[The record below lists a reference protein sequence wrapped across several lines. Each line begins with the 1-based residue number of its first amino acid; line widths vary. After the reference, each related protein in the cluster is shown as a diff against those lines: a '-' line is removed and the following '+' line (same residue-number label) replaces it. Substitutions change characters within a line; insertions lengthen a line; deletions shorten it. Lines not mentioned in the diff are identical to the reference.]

1 MRRVLPKLSSNL
13 IIFGAPGGGKGT
25 ISSMLIKDFAFK
37 HVSTGDLLR
46 KEILEKTNLGMKV
59 KDYMNQGNNNH
70 NKYTLI
76 IHTDDTYN
84 QRIYTGLL
92 VPDEIVIDIILSKYD
107 SKSSYLFD
115 GFPRTINQAKILT
128 QSISISAVL
137 RLDIPHDTIIKR
149 LSSRWVHLK
158 SGRTYAY
165 DFNPPKV
172 TGLDD
177 ETGEALVQRDDDKPE
192 AIQRR
197 LQEYDAVTAP
207 VIDYF
212 VDLSKKSTSNGL
224 QYASFQ
230 GTQSKVIYQ
239 QLKPFVAD
247 KVMK

>member
-1 MRRVLPKLSSNL
+1 M
-13 IIFGAPGGGKGT
+13 
-25 ISSMLIKDFAFK
+25 
-37 HVSTGDLLR
+37 
-46 KEILEKTNLGMKV
+46 
-59 KDYMNQGNNNH
+59 
-70 NKYTLI
+70 
-76 IHTDDTYN
+76 
-84 QRIYTGLL
+84 